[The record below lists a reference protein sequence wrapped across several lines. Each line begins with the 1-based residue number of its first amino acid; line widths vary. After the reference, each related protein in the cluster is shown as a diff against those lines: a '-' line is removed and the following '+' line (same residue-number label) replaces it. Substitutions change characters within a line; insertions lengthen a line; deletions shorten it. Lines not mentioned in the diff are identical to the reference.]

1 MNEKEFLKKLNS
13 KENKDGFKTEYIV
26 MELLTESDT
35 SIAIN
40 KKRGIL
46 ERIFSRRKK
55 IKTRKEIMSDNL
67 ELIFRKL
74 PGGCFQNF
82 LEFTMKFPE
91 IQDVIKEKFDVVLKA
106 MNNTKEK
113 LGNSYWII
121 KYKIFERLMKEAN
134 NPSEFLEKNVDS
146 IIHYTPEMELF
157 HIAQIIKGKSDIV
170 DNKLNSALEVTMNK
184 YPPMIERLYNL
195 DETTKIEYSNIIS
208 TMVNELVRS
217 EKKRYIDIDEID
229 SGSMSNVYKIGEKI
243 IKVGEKRRTYEIPN
257 HSRILQPLV
266 RENMVDEN
274 GKVVGCIEIS
284 DAVDKIEYEEQDE
297 EKLYNLYK
305 ELRNDGIVW
314 TDVDF
319 RNVGKLKKENM
330 PTLEGESFKNVPKFV
345 GLIGEEKGKTL
356 SAGDWVIL
364 DTDYIFFENDKNIRY
379 SDKGYAHVFEN
390 RYRNEKNSINNV
402 EIRKSNFA
410 KTNNYKENV
419 REDR

>member
-13 KENKDGFKTEYIV
+13 KENKYGFKTEYIV

-74 PGGCFQNF
+74 PGSCFQYF

-91 IQDVIKEKFDVVLKA
+91 IQDVIKEKLDVVLKA
-106 MNNTKEK
+106 INNTKEE
-113 LGNSYWII
+113 LGNNYWIF
-121 KYKIFERLMKEAN
+121 KYKIFEKLMKEAN
-134 NPSEFLEKNVDS
+134 NPSELLEKNVDS
-146 IIHYTPEMELF
+146 IIHYTSEMELF

-170 DNKLNSALEVTMNK
+170 DNKLNSALEMTMNK

-195 DETTKIEYSNIIS
+195 DETTRIEYSNIIA
-208 TMVNELVRS
+208 TMVDELVKS
-217 EKKRYIDIDEID
+217 ENKRYIDIDEIG
-229 SGSMSNVYKIGEKI
+229 SGSISNVYKIGEKI

-274 GKVVGCIEIS
+274 GKVVGL
-284 DAVDKIEYEEQDE
+284 V
-297 EKLYNLYK
+297 
-305 ELRNDGIVW
+305 LR
-314 TDVDF
+314 
-319 RNVGKLKKENM
+319 
-330 PTLEGESFKNVPKFV
+330 
-345 GLIGEEKGKTL
+345 
-356 SAGDWVIL
+356 
-364 DTDYIFFENDKNIRY
+364 
-379 SDKGYAHVFEN
+379 
-390 RYRNEKNSINNV
+390 
-402 EIRKSNFA
+402 
-410 KTNNYKENV
+410 
-419 REDR
+419 